1 MDLSKLNKEQKQAV
15 ETIDGPLLI
24 VAGAGTGKTTVLT
37 NRLAY
42 LVSEQNIKPEEIL
55 ALTFTEKAAHEME
68 ERAEKLLPFGYYDFW
83 ISTFHSFGDRVLK
96 NYGLSIGIP
105 TNYKLLNDSGSW
117 ILMRKNFHK
126 FNFLKE
132 YRPLGNPTKFIQAL
146 VNHFHQCKNEGI
158 YPSEYLEYADSLKTS
173 LNDIP
178 IRKSPSKTKLKKQAT
193 DEEKI
198 LFAQSEYER
207 INEIAMAYH
216 TYQKILLD
224 NSCLDFGDL
233 INYTIDLFKK
243 RPEILKKFRD
253 RFKYIMVD
261 EFQDT
266 NWVQYELIKILAAP
280 KNNLAV
286 CADDDQSIFSFQGAS
301 FNNVLRFKKDFPE
314 SKQVV
319 LTENYRSSQNILDL
333 SYNFIQYNNPNR
345 LEFQLNEI
353 SDLQKQAKEKGINL
367 ESFEKISKKLKSNK
381 KGPGQICLLGFQTGD
396 EEITGVINKIWEL
409 KEIDLEAGFSDFAIL
424 VRSNESAN
432 SFSRAL
438 ERANMPY
445 QFISSRGL
453 YTNPLILDVISYLKA
468 ILNFYDSSSLYRV
481 LRMLPMDLNAEE
493 VARITQ
499 YSDKKGIPVFE
510 AIQDKYLMT
519 KLQTETR
526 IKLGKLVQSLKKHFE
541 ISKQKNTSEI
551 FINLLSDLGYDKK
564 LSEPCEENLKNWDL
578 LYQFFQKIKNFE
590 ESQSDGKLLAFIE
603 ELQMELEA
611 GEEGSL
617 SSSFE
622 NDCEAI
628 KVMTVHSAKGLEF
641 KYVFLSNLVH
651 RKFPS
656 DQKSDPIALPEE
668 LIKEVLPKGDFHL
681 QEERR
686 LFYVALTRAKDGL
699 FLTWAEDYGGK
710 QRKKPSR
717 FLIEANL
724 ISEEVLQNHKIKAT
738 NSFCFSKSR
747 NNNFKLESN
756 ETSDNK
762 AIKKFLPDH
771 FSFSQLTAFSN
782 CPLQYKFAH
791 ILKIPT
797 RGRPNFSYGKTI
809 HNTLHK
815 FIGLAAR
822 NIEIKQKDL
831 FGNALAKEKGLNLS
845 LQDLL
850 EIYDK
855 EWIDDWHDGDSKK
868 DYYLKGKEVLKKF
881 YNDLLL
887 KPLNIYFFN
896 EEPALEKTFSL
907 KIDNDLLVGA
917 IDRIDKISENEVE
930 LIDYKTGN
938 PKDSLSTDDKFQLLI
953 YQLAAFKIFG
963 LKTGKLSYYYVD
975 DNSIK
980 SFIPT
985 ADDLFKTEEK
995 IKELILKIKRSNF
1008 KPSPGWNCRFCDY
1021 KNICSHKKI

>member
-15 ETIDGPLLI
+15 KTINGPLLI

-42 LVSEQNIKPEEIL
+42 LVSEENVKPEEIL

-68 ERAEKLLPFGYYDFW
+68 ERVEKLLPFGYYDFW
-83 ISTFHSFGDRVLK
+83 ISTFHSFGDRILK
-96 NYGLSIGIP
+96 NYGLYVGLP

-117 ILMRKNFHK
+117 ILLRKNFNK

-146 VNHFHQCKNEGI
+146 VSHFHQCKNEGI
-158 YPSEYLEYADSLKTS
+158 YPEHYLEYADSLK
-173 LNDIP
+173 LNFDNFFVS
-178 IRKSPSKTKLKKQAT
+178 KKKTKNKKIEIDQDEIVLKQKEQ
-193 DEEKI
+193 
-198 LFAQSEYER
+198 ER
-207 INEIAMAYH
+207 INEVALAYH

-286 CADDDQSIFSFQGAS
+286 CADDDQSIFHFQGAS
-301 FNNVLRFKKDFPE
+301 FNNVLMFKKDFPE
-314 SKQVV
+314 SKQII
-319 LTENYRSSQNILDL
+319 LTENYRSPQNILDL
-333 SYNFIQYNNPNR
+333 SYNFIQHNNPNR

-353 SDLQKQAKEKGINL
+353 SDLQKKAKEKGINL
-367 ESFEKISKKLKSNK
+367 ECFEKISKKLKSNK
-381 KGPGQICLLGFQTGD
+381 KEPGQICLLGFQTGD

-409 KEIDLEAGFSDFAIL
+409 KEIDLEANFSDFAIL

-481 LRMLPMDLNAEE
+481 LRMLPLDLDAEE

-499 YSDKKGIPVFE
+499 YSDKKGLPVFE
-510 AIQDKYLMT
+510 AIQDNYLKT
-519 KLQTETR
+519 KLHAETR
-526 IKLGKLVQSLKKHFE
+526 IKLEKLVKNLKNHFSL
-541 ISKQKNTSEI
+541 SKEKNVSEI

-564 LSEPCEENLKNWDL
+564 LSEPCEQNLKNWDL

-590 ESQSDGKLLAFIE
+590 ESQSDGKLFSFIE
-603 ELQMELEA
+603 ELEMELEA

-617 SSSFE
+617 SSSIE
-622 NDCEAI
+622 NDCDAVKI
-628 KVMTVHSAKGLEF
+628 MTVHSAKGLEF

-656 DQKSDPIALPEE
+656 DQKSDPIALPED

-717 FLIEANL
+717 FLIEADL
-724 ISEEVLQNHKIKAT
+724 ISEETLQNHKTKTI
-738 NSFCFSKSR
+738 NNFCFSKLK

-756 ETSDNK
+756 ETNDNK

-797 RGRPNFSYGKTI
+797 RGRPNFSYGKTV

-822 NIEIKQKDL
+822 EIEINQKDL
-831 FGNALAKEKGLNLS
+831 FGNIKIEKEKINLS

-868 DYYLKGKEVLKKF
+868 DYYLKGKEVLKNF

-887 KPLNIYFFN
+887 KPLNIYFLN
-896 EEPALEKTFSL
+896 GEPALEKTFSL

-963 LKTGKLSYYYVD
+963 LRAGKLSYYYVD

-985 ADDLFKTEEK
+985 DDDLFKTEEK
-995 IKELILKIKRSNF
+995 VKDLIARIKRSNF
-1008 KPSPGWNCRFCDY
+1008 KPSPGWNCRFCDF
-1021 KNICSHKKI
+1021 KNICSHRKN